1 MKQRAKKINSSGKYP
16 STGGGPKPPSPS
28 PIDEAMLAFLSGKPS
43 LEGVEGG
50 METSV
55 SLHIGKGNGNCRE
68 GRTVNECRAVRTIHF
83 QCLSVLSPTCRDEH
97 TLCKKKKQRHSREI
111 DTIHRDVLVT
121 EKKKLEFEM
130 ELMKLKMQK
139 VRSEIELLEMRK
151 NSFQSSSYLS
161 LSHFSEI

>member
-1 MKQRAKKINSSGKYP
+1 MSAIIVEETGTAEKEGPSMNVEQSGP
-16 STGGGPKPPSPS
+16 STSNASGCCPRPVEMNTPS
-28 PIDEAMLAFLSGKPS
+28 
-43 LEGVEGG
+43 V
-50 METSV
+50 
-55 SLHIGKGNGNCRE
+55 
-68 GRTVNECRAVRTIHF
+68 
-83 QCLSVLSPTCRDEH
+83 
-97 TLCKKKKQRHSREI
+97 KKQRHSREI